1 MAALLVRPS
10 RNDDIPGIARIYAH
24 HVLHGLASFEEV
36 PPEAAELAA
45 RRTEVLMHGLPYL
58 VAEQAGEVAGYCY
71 AAPYRARSAYRFT
84 IEDSVY
90 IDAAEVGQGIGRSLL
105 RRLIELCETGPWR
118 QMIAVIGDSANH
130 ASIRL
135 HQVEGFSM
143 IGTHAAVGF
152 KFGRWVDSVLMQ
164 RQLGAGAR
172 ALPLKNAGLTINP
185 EASEPRYGSHVTA
198 KPA

>member
-10 RNDDIPGIARIYAH
+10 READLAAITRIYAH

-36 PPEAAELAA
+36 PPDEAELAA
-45 RRTEVLMHGLPYL
+45 RRRDVLEHGLPSL
-58 VAEQAGEVAGYCY
+58 VAEQAGEIVGYCY

-90 IDAAEVGQGIGRSLL
+90 IDAGHVGQGIGRALL
-105 RRLIELCETGPWR
+105 SRLIDLCEQGPWR
-118 QMIAVIGDSANH
+118 QMIAVIGDSQNH

-135 HQVEGFSM
+135 HKAEGFQI
-143 IGTHAAVGF
+143 IGTHPAVGF

-164 RQLGAGAR
+164 RDLGEGAR
-172 ALPLKNAGLTINP
+172 TLPR
-185 EASEPRYGSHVTA
+185 E
-198 KPA
+198 